1 MAQRASRAASAFW
14 RSMSLAAA
22 ADAMVYGV
30 LHMFTGA
37 NNSSLGKENRQPCR
51 TVVPIFVCAV
61 VICFTA
67 TRVVLESDRYACTL
81 CTGHF
86 MLVLHM
92 RLLSCCLGLFH
103 VADYKQHL
111 RIIVAWHSLEAWH
124 AAVGRAGNDSTA
136 GSIIGSSS
144 TAGSIMAPTAAA
156 CAAAMS

>member
-1 MAQRASRAASAFW
+1 
-14 RSMSLAAA
+14 MSLAAA

-37 NNSSLGKENRQPCR
+37 NNSSLGKGNRQPCR

-67 TRVVLESDRYACTL
+67 TRVVLEVTGTPARYALAIACL
-81 CTGHF
+81 F
-86 MLVLHM
+86 
-92 RLLSCCLGLFH
+92 LSCFLGSLSFT

-111 RIIVAWHSLEAWH
+111 HIIVAWRSLEAWH

-136 GSIIGSSS
+136 GSIIGSGS

-156 CAAAMS
+156 CAAAKS